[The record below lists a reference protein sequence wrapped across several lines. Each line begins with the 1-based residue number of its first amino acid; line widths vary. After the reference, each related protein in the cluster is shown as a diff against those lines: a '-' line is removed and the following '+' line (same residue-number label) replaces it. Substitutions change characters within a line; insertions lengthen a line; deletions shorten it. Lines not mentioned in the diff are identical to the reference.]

1 MFFIG
6 NLTRDPEIGAVNT
19 ANGAIPVCRFT
30 IAVNRRKKD
39 AHGNTTADFITVN
52 AWRGLAEIVG
62 KYAKKG
68 KKVAVTGELR
78 TRTYEK
84 DGSKHYAFEVE
95 ADEVEFLSPR
105 ETTDEAPAP
114 KQDDKHYFTPVEDY
128 GDMPF

>member
-1 MFFIG
+1 MNLVIITG
-6 NLTRDPEIGAVNT
+6 NMTRDPETKTINT
-19 ANGAIPVCRFT
+19 AEGPVLVCNFSV
-30 IAVNRRKKD
+30 AVNRRKQ
-39 AHGNTTADFITVN
+39 GETDFFSCT

-62 KYAKKG
+62 KYARKG

-78 TRTYEK
+78 TRSYEK
-84 DGSKHYAFEVE
+84 DGSKRYAFEVE

-114 KQDDKHYFTPVEDY
+114 KQDDKHFFTPVEDY